1 MTKTLA
7 DMTPQERAECVGMW
21 CNYTDPILK
30 NGTEQWIIAGTA
42 TPTRL
47 RKGEPRVP
55 CVLLVKPGKNH
66 PFLCNA
72 KLDEVAPL
80 YDLPRAWQADGTP
93 PQGDWEDDYT
103 DSDGITLTTG
113 EDLDLGPHSHI
124 RRWVGEW
131 EEA

>member
-7 DMTPQERAECVGMW
+7 DMTPQERAECVGRW
-21 CNYTDPILK
+21 CDYTDPILK
-30 NGTEQWIIAGTA
+30 TGTEQWIIAGTA

-72 KLDEVAPL
+72 KLNEVTPLDE
-80 YDLPRAWQADGTP
+80 LPRAWHPNGQP
-93 PQGDWEDDYT
+93 PQGGWEYAEYLGDHYGMTDVFHFDGDPTHRRWESDWEE
-103 DSDGITLTTG
+103 I
-113 EDLDLGPHSHI
+113 
-124 RRWVGEW
+124 
-131 EEA
+131 

>member
-1 MTKTLA
+1 MTTLA
-7 DMTPQERAECVGMW
+7 DMSAEESAECVGMR
-21 CNYTDPILK
+21 CDYTDPILK
-30 NGTEQWIIAGTA
+30 NGTEQWIIAGRA

-55 CVLLVKPGKNH
+55 CVLLVKPGRHH

-72 KLDEVAPL
+72 KLDEVAPRF
-80 YDLPRAWQADGTP
+80 DLPRAWMPDGQP
-93 PQGDWEDDYT
+93 PAGEWEYDYT

-124 RRWVGEW
+124 RRWESNW
-131 EEA
+131 EEI

>member
-1 MTKTLA
+1 MKTLA
-7 DMTPQERAECVGMW
+7 NMTPQERAECVGNW

-30 NGTEQWIIAGTA
+30 TGPEQWIIAGRA

-47 RKGEPRVP
+47 RNGEPLVP

-93 PQGDWEDDYT
+93 PQGEWEYAEYLGDHDGMT
-103 DSDGITLTTG
+103 DVYYCGGDPT
-113 EDLDLGPHSHI
+113 H
-124 RRWVGEW
+124 RRWESNW
-131 EEA
+131 EEI